1 MESVTLNY
9 IYIKKKS
16 KIMQIKQNIEKCSL
30 QLKEIENFPKIAE
43 ISKLYYQQLSNSKNN

>member
-1 MESVTLNY
+1 
-9 IYIKKKS
+9 
-16 KIMQIKQNIEKCSL
+16 MQIKQNIEKCSL